1 MTLGSYANM
10 PRFCLLASTDYC
22 VVLRV
27 ISGALV
33 VIGGDL
39 GPTELS
45 NQQKEFI
52 TAATS
57 LGALLAG
64 IVSGAL
70 ADQIGRKWVVA
81 IADLIFIV
89 GAVIQAVSGTLWLMV
104 AG

>member
-1 MTLGSYANM
+1 MFIIWVKA
-10 PRFCLLASTDYC
+10 DYNT
-22 VVLRV
+22 VSRV

-39 GPTELS
+39 GPSELS

-81 IADLIFIV
+81 IADLVFIA
-89 GAVIQAVSGTLWLMV
+89 GAVIQALSGTVWLMV